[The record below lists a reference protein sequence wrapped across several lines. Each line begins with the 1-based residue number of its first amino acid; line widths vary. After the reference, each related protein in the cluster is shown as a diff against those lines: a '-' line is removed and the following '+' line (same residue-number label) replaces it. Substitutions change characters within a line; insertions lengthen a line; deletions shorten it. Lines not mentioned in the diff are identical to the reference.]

1 MTRRNIGIITAA
13 VAFLLMGFA
22 QVQAQQ
28 QPTKRDP
35 NAGFLGVKLES
46 VSEDLQKQLKLETQG
61 GIVVLDVVPNSPAE
75 KSGLKKFD
83 VILKV
88 DGKEFEDREGF
99 VEIME
104 QTKPNQQVKFS
115 IIREGKADE
124 VTVTLGT
131 RPADMMKPQDEDNDH
146 DHDQAH
152 DNHGDKHDGKGPST
166 KPG

>member
-1 MTRRNIGIITAA
+1 MRCNMTRRNIGIITAA

-104 QTKPNQQVKFS
+104 QTKPGQQVKFS
-115 IIREGKADE
+115 IIREGKA
-124 VTVTLGT
+124 
-131 RPADMMKPQDEDNDH
+131 
-146 DHDQAH
+146 
-152 DNHGDKHDGKGPST
+152 
-166 KPG
+166 